1 MKTKVTY
8 SDVKKALE
16 MGFVSPLNSG
26 EVYQTYEYAGH
37 IDIDT
42 PAQMKAPAFYVNVNG
57 KSVVGC
63 HKWADVSNA
72 VADTMSTGV
81 KYLGRIVNGWFIPK
95 AA

>member
-26 EVYQTYEYAGH
+26 EIYQTYEFAGH
-37 IDIDT
+37 VDVDT

-57 KSVVGC
+57 KSIVGG
-63 HKWADVSNA
+63 HKWADVSDA
-72 VADTMSTGV
+72 VAETMSTGIQYV
-81 KYLGRIVNGWFIPK
+81 GRVLNGVFVPK